1 MDTLRWIL
9 LGVGAIFV
17 ALVYWWSRRSEA
29 EPPPTRR
36 EPKVRAGSA
45 EAPPAAEPEPE
56 PPGRAR
62 PAEAGDRVGAVR
74 GELQALGDLLAGEQA
89 PGQSP
94 RQPPGPEEERVV
106 TLYLV
111 APRGAPYPGQAVRE
125 ALEAEGLSFGEMS
138 IYHRLAPGR
147 LPRAVF
153 SVAGLVEPGTLEPER
168 LASES
173 LPGLALFLRLPGP
186 VAPVEAFEALAAT
199 AQALAA
205 RLGGELRDEVRN
217 PLSAQRLDA
226 LREEV
231 AQYVL
236 RQQVDGLTS

>member
-9 LGVGAIFV
+9 LGVGAVFV
-17 ALVYWWSRRSEA
+17 AAVYWWSRRSET
-29 EPPPTRR
+29 EPPVTRR
-36 EPKVRAGSA
+36 EPKVRA
-45 EAPPAAEPEPE
+45 EAPESPSLSEPE
-56 PPGRAR
+56 A
-62 PAEAGDRVGAVR
+62 PAPVAPEAGDRVETVR
-74 GELQALGDLLAGEQA
+74 DELEALSDLLAEEQVRRE
-89 PGQSP
+89 PVQ
-94 RQPPGPEEERVV
+94 QPLGLEEERVV

-111 APRGAPYPGQAVRE
+111 APRGAPFAGEAVQA

-173 LPGLALFLRLPGP
+173 LPGLALFLQLPGP
-186 VAPVEAFEALAAT
+186 VAPVEAFEALVST
-199 AQALAA
+199 AQALAG
-205 RLGGELRDEVRN
+205 RLGGELRDDARN

-226 LREEV
+226 LREEIV
-231 AQYVL
+231 QYAL

>member
-9 LGVGAIFV
+9 LGVGAVFV
-17 ALVYWWSRRSEA
+17 AAVYWWSRRSET
-29 EPPPTRR
+29 ERPVTRR
-36 EPKVRAGSA
+36 EPKVRT
-45 EAPPAAEPEPE
+45 EVPEFPPLSEPET
-56 PPGRAR
+56 
-62 PAEAGDRVGAVR
+62 PAPVAPEAGDTVETVR
-74 GELQALGDLLAGEQA
+74 DELEALGDLLAEEQA
-89 PGQSP
+89 RREPAQ
-94 RQPPGPEEERVV
+94 QPLGLEEELVV

-111 APRGAPYPGQAVRE
+111 APRGAPFAGEAVRA
-125 ALEAEGLSFGEMS
+125 ALEAEDLRFGEMS

-147 LPRAVF
+147 LPRAIF

-173 LPGLALFLRLPGP
+173 FPGLALFLQLPGP
-186 VAPVEAFEALAAT
+186 VAPVEAFEALAST
-199 AQALAA
+199 AQALAG
-205 RLGGELRDEVRN
+205 RLGGELRDDARN

-231 AQYVL
+231 AQYAL

>member
-9 LGVGAIFV
+9 LGVGAVFV
-17 ALVYWWSRRSEA
+17 AAVYWWSRRSET
-29 EPPPTRR
+29 EPPVTRR
-36 EPKVRAGSA
+36 EPKVRA
-45 EAPPAAEPEPE
+45 EAPESPSSSPEP
-56 PPGRAR
+56 GT
-62 PAEAGDRVGAVR
+62 PAPVPAPEAGDRVETVR
-74 GELQALGDLLAGEQA
+74 DELEALGDLLAEEQA
-89 PGQSP
+89 RREPIQ
-94 RQPPGPEEERVV
+94 QPLGLEEERVV

-111 APRGAPYPGQAVRE
+111 APRGAPFAGEAVQA

-173 LPGLALFLRLPGP
+173 LPGLALFLQLPGP
-186 VAPVEAFEALAAT
+186 VAPVEAFEALAST
-199 AQALAA
+199 AQALAG
-205 RLGGELRDEVRN
+205 RLGGELRDDARN

-226 LREEV
+226 LREEI
-231 AQYVL
+231 AQYAL